1 MQILR
6 EYLPYLFSQTR
17 PLSHHSAPRE
27 LAYDVSARPER
38 RRKLRFIVISY
49 DTYEEGINTLISA
62 FMK

>member
-38 RRKLRFIVISY
+38 GHKLRFIV
-49 DTYEEGINTLISA
+49 
-62 FMK
+62 MCP